1 MFFKRIF
8 LPLFLLE
15 LLLLLLTSLANFLLV
30 RFWNINLPEWVLW
43 MFPIAL
49 SLLFVYIFLHRILR
63 IIFPDIS
70 NDAMKLVPIGILF
83 VLVPILTAVLFPAL
97 AKSIRYNFATVQ
109 QLKSINNLKAGESP
123 VFLEVEDW
131 YVDRMRVIPIRSIST
146 PSLLSMGKH
155 QVNILFIA
163 PIFSKTDAYRTH
175 AKAWLGFAY
184 SKVFSRKELNEH
196 LDDKFAKGS
205 IAHFKKMNVR
215 GFDYFEAFPRGEQ
228 YEVFKEMAQVHDY
241 FKSGY
246 INIYRGQDVD
256 RDILSIYH
264 FKYFLFLFAIVGIPG
279 LLIIA
284 GLISYFK
291 PKEFDGLE

>member
-8 LPLFLLE
+8 IPLLLLE
-15 LLLLLLTSLANFLLV
+15 LLLLLFTSVAYFLLV

-43 MFPIAL
+43 VFPLAL
-49 SLLFVYIFLHRILR
+49 SLVFIYIFLNRILN
-63 IIFPDIS
+63 IVYPNLS
-70 NDAMKLVPIGILF
+70 NDAVKVIPIGILF
-83 VLVPILTAVLFPAL
+83 LLVPILTAVLFPAL
-97 AKSIRYNFATVQ
+97 AKSIRYNFATVL
-109 QLKSINNLKAGESP
+109 QLKSINKLKAGESP

-131 YVDRMRVIPIRSIST
+131 YVDRMRVIPIRTISM
-146 PSLLSMGKH
+146 PNFLSMGKH

-163 PIFSKTDAYRTH
+163 PIFSRTDAYRTH

-184 SKVFSRKELNEH
+184 SKVFSRKELNQH

-215 GFDYFEAFPRGEQ
+215 GFDYLEAFPRGEQ
-228 YEVFKEMAQVHDY
+228 YEVLKEMAQVHDY

-246 INIYRGQDVD
+246 INIYKGQDVD

-279 LLIIA
+279 LLIIS
-284 GLISYFK
+284 GLVSYFK
-291 PKEFDGLE
+291 PKEFDEME